1 MSGALTLSFYGVVV
15 GERQETMANVI
26 TKNPNV
32 LGGRAV
38 FRGTRVPVETVFEN
52 LADGL
57 SVDEIVES
65 YPSLDK
71 RDVVAALERACE
83 LMKSDAE
90 TIRTAKEN
98 VR

>member
-1 MSGALTLSFYGVVV
+1 MEGESLSGKD
-15 GERQETMANVI
+15 RKTMTSIV

-32 LGGRAV
+32 LGGRPV

-65 YPSLDK
+65 YPSLDRK
-71 RDVVAALERACE
+71 DVVAVLQQACDRI
-83 LMKSDAE
+83 KAE
-90 TIRTAKEN
+90 AESARDQTR
-98 VR
+98 